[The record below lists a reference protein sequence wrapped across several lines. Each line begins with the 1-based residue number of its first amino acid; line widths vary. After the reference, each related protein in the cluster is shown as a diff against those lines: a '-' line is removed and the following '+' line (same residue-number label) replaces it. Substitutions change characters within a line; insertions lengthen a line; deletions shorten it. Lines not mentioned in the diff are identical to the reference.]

1 MKTTIIIICLL
12 LLSGCQSLN
21 SPLGLTA
28 KVQRVISGQ
37 TLDVLIQSNKQS
49 TLIERI
55 RLIGIAAPDLQ
66 QHPWGRA
73 AKERLEELLS
83 ETNGQQ
89 LVLQSVLLESQSEE
103 KDSFGRRL
111 AYVWRNGV
119 LINEQLVSEGY
130 VLAEILDSNF
140 KYQQRLI
147 HAQEYARLMG
157 YGIWNPQNPMSLT
170 PKEFRSQNKF

>member
-21 SPLGLTA
+21 TPLGLTA
-28 KVQRVISGQ
+28 KVQKVISGQ
-37 TLDVLIQSNKQS
+37 TLDVLAKSKQS

-55 RLIGIAAPDLQ
+55 RLIGITAPDLQ
-66 QHPWGRA
+66 QHPWGIA

-83 ETNGQQ
+83 ETNSQQ
-89 LVLQSVLLESQSEE
+89 LVLQSVLLESQSEK
-103 KDSFGRRL
+103 KDAFGRRL

-130 VLAEILDSNF
+130 VLAEILDPNF

-157 YGIWNPQNPMSLT
+157 YGIWNPQNPMHLT
-170 PKEFRSQNKF
+170 PKEFRSQNKI